1 MHSPEAKTMTAHRN
15 RRQATV
21 NDNGFGPD
29 ADDGQS
35 EDNNITFINT
45 ADDAVNTADMAA
57 PDDAAS
63 TSPPAAPPDPADQPR
78 QDVGLRD
85 YSIRLTRPN
94 AAPGRIIQLRGTPFV
109 PNSSFSYQFTTAD
122 STHAAEQLLYLEQ
135 STRRDILTAINN
147 LHRQFE
153 DEMKALSAQE
163 IKAAE
168 SLSLRRQLQSRELQ
182 LQQLYLKKM
191 VELEKRMQKAGH
203 LKMIVD
209 I

>member
-1 MHSPEAKTMTAHRN
+1 MH

-21 NDNGFGPD
+21 IDNGFGPD
-29 ADDGQS
+29 ADDGQP
-35 EDNNITFINT
+35 EDNNITFFNT
-45 ADDAVNTADMAA
+45 ADDAVNAADMAA

-63 TSPPAAPPDPADQPR
+63 TSSPAAPPDPADQPR
-78 QDVGLRD
+78 QDVAPRE

-122 STHAAEQLLYLEQ
+122 STHAAEQLLYLQQ

-153 DEMKALSAQE
+153 DGMKALSTQE

-168 SLSLRRQLQSRELQ
+168 PLQLRRQLQSRELQ
-182 LQQLYLKKM
+182 LQQLYLKKI